1 VVGGRDTRGRGRGEI
16 YGDGIWTGA
25 WTAGPGLLA
34 DAMPIRDVGGGG
46 QVGQRGGRSVC
57 VGAQRSGGGR
67 FLGSGRSDLW
77 SSCAAP
83 GGIRAAPELS

>member
-1 VVGGRDTRGRGRGEI
+1 MVWGRDTRGRGRGEI

-25 WTAGPGLLA
+25 WTAGLLA
-34 DAMPIRDVGGGG
+34 EAMPIRDVGGGG

-57 VGAQRSGGGR
+57 VGGAQRSGGGR
-67 FLGSGRSDLW
+67 FSGSGRSDLW